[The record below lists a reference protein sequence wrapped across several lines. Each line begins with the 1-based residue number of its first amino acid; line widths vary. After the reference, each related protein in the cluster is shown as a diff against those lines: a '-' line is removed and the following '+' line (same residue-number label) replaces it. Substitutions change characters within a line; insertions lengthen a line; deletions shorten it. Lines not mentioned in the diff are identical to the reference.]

1 MLELLMLYNVPLKE
15 GGLVAYSDEY
25 LPIHQLK
32 GNIEIDL
39 NMKYKH
45 MTKVK
50 VFFSRHIFIMLNLF
64 C

>member
-1 MLELLMLYNVPLKE
+1 M
-15 GGLVAYSDEY
+15 AYSDEY

-32 GNIEIDL
+32 VNIEMDL
-39 NMKYKH
+39 NTKYEH

-64 C
+64 Y